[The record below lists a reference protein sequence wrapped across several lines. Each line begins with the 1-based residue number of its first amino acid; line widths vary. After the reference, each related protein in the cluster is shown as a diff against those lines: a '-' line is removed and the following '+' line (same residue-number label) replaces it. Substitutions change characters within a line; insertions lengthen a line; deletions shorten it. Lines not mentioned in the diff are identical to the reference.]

1 MLRANEW
8 GQMQSR
14 LGRRRQLFK
23 LLAGTRV
30 RVVSKLAFRRIA
42 KITAKDYPRR

>member
-1 MLRANEW
+1 
-8 GQMQSR
+8 MQSR

-30 RVVSKLAFRRIA
+30 RVVSKLAFRRTA
-42 KITAKDYPRR
+42 NMTAKDYPEDNLRLIIVSS

>member
-1 MLRANEW
+1 MSPKIPVCDLCCMPTNEAN
-8 GQMQSR
+8 GSR

-30 RVVSKLAFRRIA
+30 RVFSKLAFR
-42 KITAKDYPRR
+42 